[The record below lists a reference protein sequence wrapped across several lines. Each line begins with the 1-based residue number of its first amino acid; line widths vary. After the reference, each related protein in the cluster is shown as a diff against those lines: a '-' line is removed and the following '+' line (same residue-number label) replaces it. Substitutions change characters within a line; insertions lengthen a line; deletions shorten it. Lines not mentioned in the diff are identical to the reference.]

1 MPIMYSIV
9 DRAVTA
15 RTSVSDKKKKDK
27 TLFLGFT
34 IAYFYYVGYNV
45 AWVCNLIKTLC
56 QLYDKHVLDLHAKLG
71 NS

>member
-1 MPIMYSIV
+1 MSNLCACISLHMPIIYSIV

-34 IAYFYYVGYNV
+34 IAYF
-45 AWVCNLIKTLC
+45 IM
-56 QLYDKHVLDLHAKLG
+56 LDIT
-71 NS
+71 